1 MKERILKVDRRKA
14 IEWYEKGG
22 DLRSLALSIY
32 EEYELR
38 PTLEEEI
45 DKSFKGSNKWY
56 KVVNMQLY
64 DDILVNKTE
73 DRGKALW
80 KFMKANEFLLKAS
93 VYFNKGWYKRTNKD
107 LESGFFIKKDV
118 PSKNPS
124 QAWCGPFTVGEHQRM
139 TVAGTVYFKNRSD
152 AIRVMKHMYAT
163 GMLEDLFS
171 ITK

>member
-1 MKERILKVDRRKA
+1 MEERILKVDRRKA

-22 DLRSLALSIY
+22 DLKSLALSIY
-32 EEYELR
+32 KEEELR

-45 DKSFKGSNKWY
+45 DKDLKNNNKWY
-56 KVVNMQLY
+56 KVVNMKLY

-73 DRGKALW
+73 DRGNALW

-93 VYFNKGWYKRTNKD
+93 VHFNEGWHKKTSQG
-107 LESGFFIKKDV
+107 LESGFFIKKDTM
-118 PSKNPS
+118 PREPS
-124 QAWCGPFTVGEHQRM
+124 QAWCGPFTIGEHQRM
-139 TVAGTVYFKNRSD
+139 TVAGTVYFKRKSD